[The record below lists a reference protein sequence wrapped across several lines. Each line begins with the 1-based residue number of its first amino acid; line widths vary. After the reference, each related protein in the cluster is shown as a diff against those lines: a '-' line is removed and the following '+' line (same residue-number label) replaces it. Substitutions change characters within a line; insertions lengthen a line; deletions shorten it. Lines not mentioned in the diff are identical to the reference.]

1 LDCEYRSGSIIGGVA
16 GFIFGIITLRNTG
29 GSFMKKT
36 SKLKQLIQERKAL
49 VCPGAHDAI
58 SAKLIER
65 AGFKALQVSG
75 FGLSATYLGLPDM
88 AFLSF
93 SEVLHFSK
101 NIIDSVEIPVMVDA
115 DTGYGNAVNAM
126 HVTSEFVKAGAA
138 GMNIEDQLFPKR
150 CGHLE
155 GKRIIPMEEMVLK
168 IKACRK
174 AADELDPDFVI
185 NARTD
190 AIAVSGVEDAIKRGN
205 AYAEAGADLI
215 FVEAPRSVEQIKHVI
230 EHIDAPVSINLMD
243 AVVGGK
249 TPLVAIDTLREL
261 GVGRISIPVGPLF
274 AAIKGMVNYLDAIK
288 GDRLAEGRTDLVADF
303 GFFKELVGFP
313 KYRELEKEY
322 LPDFIPE

>member
-1 LDCEYRSGSIIGGVA
+1 
-16 GFIFGIITLRNTG
+16 
-29 GSFMKKT
+29 
-36 SKLKQLIQERKAL
+36 

-65 AGFKALQVSG
+65 TGFKALQVSG

-88 AFLSF
+88 AFMSF

-101 NIIDSVEIPVMVDA
+101 NIIDSVDIPVMVDA

-126 HVTSEFVKAGAA
+126 HVTREFIKAGAA

-155 GKRIIPMEEMVLK
+155 GKSIVPMEEMVLK

-174 AADELDPDFVI
+174 AGDELDPDFVI

-190 AIAVSGVEDAIKRGN
+190 AIAVAGVEEAIRRGN

-215 FVEAPRSVEQIKHVI
+215 FVEAPRSVEQIRHVI
-230 EHIDAPVSINLMD
+230 ESIDAPVSINLMD

-249 TPLVAIDTLREL
+249 TPLISIDTLREL
-261 GVGRISIPVGPLF
+261 GVARVSIPVGPLF
-274 AAIKGMVNYLDAIK
+274 AAIKGMLNYLDAIK
-288 GDRLAEGRTDLVADF
+288 GDRIAEGRTDLVADF
-303 GFFKELVGFP
+303 DFFKELVGFP
-313 KYRELEKEY
+313 KFRELEREY

>member
-1 LDCEYRSGSIIGGVA
+1 
-16 GFIFGIITLRNTG
+16 
-29 GSFMKKT
+29 MKKT

-126 HVTSEFVKAGAA
+126 HVTGEFVKAGAA

-215 FVEAPRSVEQIKHVI
+215 FVEAPRSAEQIKHVI

-249 TPLVAIDTLREL
+249 TPLIAIETLREL

-288 GDRLAEGRTDLVADF
+288 GDHLAEGRTDLVADF